1 MIAADI
7 CCVGPSMQL
16 PLVPGIQV
24 HVSMP
29 PACSMPEHAHQHG
42 HQSQLSC
49 LQWGAPQHLVRGS
62 RLLSQE
68 VQHPKLDQMVTQPM
82 GQGRVK
88 RGGPALCPKQLKPAP
103 GMQEVMTT
111 AVFNEDIYNNN
122 DR

>member
-7 CCVGPSMQL
+7 CCVGSSMRL
-16 PLVPGIQV
+16 PLLPGIQV

-29 PACSMPEHAHQHG
+29 PACSMPGHG

-49 LQWGAPQHLVRGS
+49 SQWGAPQHLVRGS
-62 RLLSQE
+62 GLLSQE
-68 VQHPKLDQMVTQPM
+68 VQHPKLDQTVTQPT

-88 RGGPALCPKQLKPAP
+88 RGGPALRPKQLKAAP

-111 AVFNEDIYNNN
+111 AVFNEDMYNNN